1 MLDKLIRFCAE
12 RRLVTLLVTALIAI
26 YGLRSYLETPVEAF
40 PDVTNLQVNVIA
52 QMPGLAP
59 PEIERQITIP
69 LEREL
74 NGMPGLM
81 RMRSESLFG
90 LSLIYL
96 TFEDSADPFRSRMLV
111 SERVTRADLPD
122 GVTPELGPDATPLG
136 QIFQYHVVSDR
147 HTLAERRSEQEWVV
161 APMLRRVPG
170 VADVVSRGGFLKEVH
185 IEVDPARLVAL
196 DLTLDEVADAVSRSN
211 RNVGGGFL
219 ARGDQQLVVRGVGY
233 FQSAQDV
240 KTVVLKHDQGVAVT
254 VGDVARVVLSHTPRQ
269 GAVGYDLDKETV
281 EGVVYLRRGENPSRV
296 LDGVHERVVELNDG
310 ILPEGMRIEVFYD
323 RSTLVGLTLKTVHK
337 NLAEAALLVVAVVW
351 LFIRS
356 LRGSLIVA
364 AVIPLSLMVA
374 FIGLYAIGLPAN
386 LISMGAI
393 DFGIL
398 VDGAVILVES
408 VIHKLRAEQ
417 PKDRGAMIR
426 IVVSAAVEVARP
438 TFFAMG
444 IIIAAL
450 IPVFSLEQV
459 EGRIFKP
466 LAMTYAFALLG
477 ALLFALTAVPALCAL
492 LLRAKDALA
501 PEPRF
506 VDWLKDRY
514 RATLELALRFRL
526 ATLGVGLGVVG
537 LAALTLTRTGTEF
550 LPELDEGDI
559 LVFVEMPSSISLAAG
574 QDILLEVRRRVLEFP
589 EVRDVETQQGRPED
603 GTDNESVNMAEM
615 PVRLRAR
622 DRWRAGWDKPRLEEA
637 IRERLSEIPGVRFN
651 FSQPMK
657 DNVEEAISGVR
668 GKVVLKIFGTDLD
681 VMRST
686 LQSAVSSLQAV
697 EGIVDLSL
705 YRDRAVPQLEIVV
718 KRDAVARSG
727 LGVGTVQELVET
739 SLAGTVATDLWEGER
754 AVPVRVRYPRLERE
768 DVTRIG
774 QILVPTP
781 TGAHVPLSE
790 LAEVRVTPG
799 RASINR
805 ESNSRSLALKFNI
818 DGRDMGSVVA
828 DAMRVVKDEVDVP
841 EGHYLVWGGEF
852 ENQERAMKRLSV
864 IVPLSILVVF
874 GLLWAALG
882 SGRSASAVL
891 LVVPFSVTGGV
902 FALYLTGI
910 NLSVSAA
917 VGFIALLGQVSLASL
932 LIVGAADDRLR
943 RGADVR
949 SSLLE
954 GAAARFRAV
963 LMLALLAMLGLT
975 PMAISQGVGSET
987 QKPFAVVLIGGMIT
1001 TLIVALYVLPVIY
1014 SFIAK
1019 VRPPAAFGE
1028 PDV

>member
-1 MLDKLIRFCAE
+1 MLAQLIRFCAE
-12 RRLVTLLVTALIAI
+12 RRLITLMVTALIAA
-26 YGLRSYLETPVEAF
+26 YGLRSYLRTPVEAF

-52 QMPGLAP
+52 QMSGLAP

-81 RMRSESLFG
+81 GMRSESLFG

-111 SERVTRADLPD
+111 AERVSRADLPE

-136 QIFQYHVVSDR
+136 QIFQYHITSDR
-147 HTLAERRSEQEWVV
+147 HTLAERRAEQEWVI

-170 VADVVSRGGFLKEVH
+170 VADVISRGGFLKEVH

-196 DLTLDEVADAVSRSN
+196 DLSLDDVAGAVQRSN

-219 ARGDQQLVVRGVGY
+219 TRGDQQMVVRGVGY
-233 FQSAQDV
+233 FNDAEDV
-240 KTVVLKHDQGVAVT
+240 KGVVLKHDSGVPVT

-269 GAVGYDLDKETV
+269 GAVGYDLEKEAV
-281 EGVVYLRRGENPSRV
+281 EGIAFLRRGENPSIV
-296 LDGVHERVVELNDG
+296 LDGIHQRVAELNDG
-310 ILPEGMRIEVFYD
+310 ILPAGMQISVFYD
-323 RSTLVGLTLKTVHK
+323 RSRLVDLTLKTVHK
-337 NLAEAALLVVAVVW
+337 NLFEAALLVIGVVW

-364 AVIPLSLMVA
+364 SVIPLSLMVA
-374 FIGLYAIGLPAN
+374 FIGLYSIGLPAN

-398 VDGAVILVES
+398 VDGGVILVES
-408 VIHKLRAEQ
+408 VIHKLRVEQ
-417 PKDRGAMIR
+417 PKDRASIIR
-426 IVVSAAVEVARP
+426 IVVAAAVEVARP
-438 TFFAMG
+438 TFFAMS

-466 LAMTYAFALLG
+466 LAMTYAFALGG

-492 LLRAKDALA
+492 ALRAKDAMA
-501 PEPRF
+501 PEPKF
-506 VDWLKDRY
+506 VDWLRERY
-514 RATLELALRFRL
+514 ERSLTWALRFRA
-526 ATLGVGLGVVG
+526 ATLGAAFGLLGIGG
-537 LAALTLTRTGTEF
+537 LVLSQTGTEF

-559 LVFVEMPSSISLAAG
+559 LVFVEMPSSISLQEG
-574 QDILLEVRRRVLEFP
+574 QEVLLEVRRRVLEFP

-603 GTDNESVNMAEM
+603 GTDSESVNMAEM
-615 PVRLRAR
+615 PVRLWSQ

-637 IRERLSEIPGVRFN
+637 IRERLNEIPGVRFN

-668 GKVVLKIFGTDLD
+668 GKVVLKIFGTDLEL
-681 VMRST
+681 MRST
-686 LQSAVSSLQAV
+686 LQAAVTSLQGV

-705 YRDRAVPQLEIVV
+705 YRDRSVPQLEIVA
-718 KRDAVARSG
+718 KRDAIARSG
-727 LGVGTVQELVET
+727 LDVGAVQELVET
-739 SLAGTVATDLWEGER
+739 SLAGTVVTEFWEGER
-754 AVPVRVRYPRLERE
+754 SVPIRVRLPRIERQ

-781 TGAHVPLSE
+781 SGAHVPLGE
-790 LAEVRVTPG
+790 LADIRVTPG

-805 ESNSRSLALKFNI
+805 ESNSRSLALKFNVE
-818 DGRDMGSVVA
+818 GRDMGSVVQ
-828 DAMRVVKDEVDVP
+828 DAIAVVKDSVEVP
-841 EGHYLVWGGEF
+841 EGHYMVWGGEF
-852 ENQERAMKRLSV
+852 ENQSRAMARLAV

-874 GLLWAALG
+874 ALLWAALG
-882 SGRSASAVL
+882 SGRSASAIL
-891 LVVPFSVTGGV
+891 AVVPFAITGGV
-902 FALYLTGI
+902 FALYTTGI

-917 VGFIALLGQVSLASL
+917 VGFIALLGQVSLAAL
-932 LIVGAADDRLR
+932 LIVGAADDRR
-943 RGADVR
+943 KEGDAVIPAVIRGA
-949 SSLLE
+949 ST
-954 GAAARFRAV
+954 RFRAV
-963 LMLALLAMLGLT
+963 LMLALLAMLGLA
-975 PMAISQGVGSET
+975 PMALSQGVGSET
-987 QKPFAVVLIGGMIT
+987 QKPFAVVLIGGMVT
-1001 TLIVALYVLPVIY
+1001 TLIVALYLLPVIY

-1028 PDV
+1028 PDT